1 MSYTRKEEVDSTK
14 RGRGTEE
21 TNRDSDSLSYRDD
34 DIPKLEDGTRR
45 GQGSKEILLQLTYKR
60 RPFTHY
66 HDIVKLADEPIT
78 FQSISNKAIL
88 YQVLL
93 SENITRI
100 QEEAQRRWE
109 KWVAKRGKELLEQ
122 SRMANLDF
130 HQIRVM
136 IETLNRYVCDAF
148 GLVGDDRLQTLRFM
162 SRLWARLKKE
172 TMGQWIRIVDEEMK
186 IWEKKPN
193 TNPKA
198 LRAAAH
204 MALKLMGY
212 LVGV

>member
-1 MSYTRKEEVDSTK
+1 MSYTRKEEVDNTK
-14 RGRGTEE
+14 RSRGTEE
-21 TNRDSDSLSYRDD
+21 TNRDSDSVSYRDD
-34 DIPKLEDGTRR
+34 DIPRLEDGARR

-60 RPFTHY
+60 RPFTNY

-93 SENITRI
+93 AENITRI
-100 QEEAQRRWE
+100 QEEARRRWE

-136 IETLNRYVCDAF
+136 IEVLNRYVCDAF
-148 GLVGDDRLQTLRFM
+148 GVIGDDRLQTLRFM
-162 SRLWARLKKE
+162 SRLWARLKKQ
-172 TMGQWIRIVDEEMK
+172 TMNQWVRIVDEEMK

-193 TNPKA
+193 TNPKV